1 MLETVNDK
9 RKVTNGKEEF
19 NVDFQYYAKKYNLKE
34 GEKLVVTH
42 EVFNDEKYEDKYAD
56 HFDLN
61 NEKQTIRPKKVE
73 TEQEKAATPA
83 ASNPEKSIP
92 QTGSYNAFQEFFS
105 AIFK

>member
-1 MLETVNDK
+1 MTSVKLQTAKKSLTLISN
-9 RKVTNGKEEF
+9 TT
-19 NVDFQYYAKKYNLKE
+19 KKYNLKE

-83 ASNPEKSIP
+83 ASTLKSQYRKQEAI
-92 QTGSYNAFQEFFS
+92 TLFKSSFQQFLS
-105 AIFK
+105 K